1 MLLSLLASTALAM
14 QAAPANAPF
23 DIETIVDLEHP
34 WAMNFLPDGRMLVTE
49 KAGELLVVSQA
60 GEVEMTV
67 TGVPEVAFG
76 GQGGLGDVIL
86 SPDFA
91 ESGKIYL
98 SYAEAGGRNVQGA
111 AVAVGV
117 LDLEEGALSDVEVI
131 WQQNPKVRG
140 RGHYGHRLRF
150 SPDGEYLFISSGER
164 QKFNPAQSMKMN
176 LGKIVR
182 LYPDGSVPEDNPFAD
197 KGGVAAEVWTLG
209 MRNPLGIDF
218 DAEGNLWEIEMGP
231 RHGDEFQR
239 IEKGENYGYPTVSN
253 GDHYSGREIPDHDTR
268 PDLRAPDEYW
278 VPAISPSSLVMYKS
292 GTFADWTGDALIGG
306 LSSKALVRVTL
317 DCDPEVDPDGICEAE
332 RYEMGMRVRGV
343 VEGPAGNVWLIED
356 GGSRGGEGRIFKLTP
371 KP

>member
-1 MLLSLLASTALAM
+1 MLLSLLATTALAL
-14 QAAPANAPF
+14 QGAPANAPF
-23 DIETIVDLEHP
+23 DIETIADLEHP

-49 KAGELLVVSQA
+49 KAGDLLVVNQA
-60 GEVEMTV
+60 GEVDMTIK
-67 TGVPEVAFG
+67 GVPEVAFG
-76 GQGGLGDVIL
+76 GQGGLGDVVL

-91 ESGKIYL
+91 ETNKIYL
-98 SYAEAGGRNVQGA
+98 SYAEAGSRNMQGA
-111 AVAVGV
+111 AVAAGV
-117 LDLEEGALSDVEVI
+117 LDLDAGTLTDVDVI

-176 LGKIVR
+176 LGKIIR
-182 LYPDGSVPEDNPFAD
+182 LHPDGSVPEDNPFAD
-197 KGGVAAEVWTLG
+197 KGGVAAQVWTLG

-218 DAEGNLWEIEMGP
+218 DAEGNLWEVEMGP
-231 RHGDEFQR
+231 RHGDEFQL

-268 PDLRAPDEYW
+268 PDFRAPDEYW

-292 GTFADWTGDALIGG
+292 DTFADWTGNALIGA
-306 LSSKALVRVTL
+306 LSAQALVRVSLT
-317 DCDPEVDPDGICEAE
+317 CDPTVDADGICEAE
-332 RYEMGMRVRGV
+332 RYELGMRVRGV
-343 VEGPAGNVWLIED
+343 VEGPQGNVWLIED
-356 GGSRGGEGRIFKLTP
+356 GGSRGEGRIFKLTP